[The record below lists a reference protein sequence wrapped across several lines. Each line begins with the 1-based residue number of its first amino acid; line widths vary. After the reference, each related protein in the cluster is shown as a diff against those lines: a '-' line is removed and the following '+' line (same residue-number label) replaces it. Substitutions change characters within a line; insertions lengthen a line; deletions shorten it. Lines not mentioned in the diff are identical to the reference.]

1 MFCINFPDFILSS
14 MHQIVILLE
23 KLKNITFRYTKILKL
38 MGLEHLHY
46 NATTLH
52 RLIDLTDLIDLN
64 RFNPPSSSYSLGVGF
79 SRTM

>member
-1 MFCINFPDFILSS
+1 
-14 MHQIVILLE
+14 
-23 KLKNITFRYTKILKL
+23 

-52 RLIDLTDLIDLN
+52 RLIDLIDLN

>member
-1 MFCINFPDFILSS
+1 
-14 MHQIVILLE
+14 
-23 KLKNITFRYTKILKL
+23 

-52 RLIDLTDLIDLN
+52 RLIDLIDLIDLN